1 MVGRYSPGGGRDP
14 GATVATTVGPMSSVQ
29 QRVVITAA
37 AAGIGRAI
45 AAAFHGAGAV
55 VHLCDVDETALEQV
69 RIALPGVV
77 ASRVDLA
84 DVGEVTAWLE
94 SSLSSMGGVD
104 VLVNNAGTKGPTALV
119 EDVSPEEWRHC
130 LAVSLDSHFLC
141 ASAVAGVMKAQGS
154 GSIINISS
162 TAGQFGY
169 GMRTPY
175 AAAKWAVIGLTKSL
189 AIELG
194 PHGVRCNAICPGSV
208 NGARMGSVVAAEAE
222 LRGVT
227 PEQVAAEYVGGQS
240 LKRFVEP
247 EEIAQMCLF
256 LASPAAAMVSGQA
269 IAVDG
274 NTETFRL

>member
-1 MVGRYSPGGGRDP
+1 MNS
-14 GATVATTVGPMSSVQ
+14 TQ
-29 QRVVITAA
+29 QRVLITAA

-45 AAAFHGAGAV
+45 AAAFHASGAAV
-55 VHLCDVDETALEQV
+55 YLCDVDEAALAEV
-69 RIALPGVV
+69 RGALPGIV

-84 DVGEVTAWLE
+84 DAAALHEWLE
-94 SSLSSMGGVD
+94 SSIAALGGVD
-104 VLVNNAGTKGPTALV
+104 VLVNNAGTKGPTAMV
-119 EDVSPEEWRHC
+119 EDVTLDEWRHC

-208 NGARMGSVVAAEAE
+208 NGDRMGRVMAAEAAQ
-222 LRGVT
+222 RGIS

-240 LKRFVEP
+240 VKRFVEP

-256 LASPAAAMVSGQA
+256 LASPAATMVSGQA

>member
-1 MVGRYSPGGGRDP
+1 M
-14 GATVATTVGPMSSVQ
+14 
-29 QRVVITAA
+29 ITAA
-37 AAGIGRAI
+37 AAGIGRSI
-45 AAAFHGAGAV
+45 AAAFHATGAT
-55 VHLCDVDETALEQV
+55 VHLCDVDDAALADV
-69 RIALPGVV
+69 RAALPGVV
-77 ASRVDLA
+77 ATKVDLA
-84 DVGEVTAWLE
+84 DTAAVVAWLE
-94 SSLSSMGGVD
+94 ASLAALGGVD
-104 VLVNNAGTKGPTALV
+104 VLVNNAGTKGPTAFV
-119 EDVSPEEWRHC
+119 EDVAPDEWRHC

-141 ASAVAGVMKAQGS
+141 ASAVAPHMKAQGS

-208 NGARMGSVVAAEAE
+208 NGARMASVTASEAE
-222 LRGVT
+222 LRGIT
-227 PEQVAAEYVGGQS
+227 AEQVAAEYVGGQS

-256 LASPAAAMVSGQA
+256 LTSPAAAMVSGQA